1 MSGPRPNSDAI
12 PLQSGAARR
21 AAGRNGFTID
31 VESSVTPWPYLP
43 MPTQTKSVDS
53 KAAFELV
60 FDLLQKIPWIV
71 RDASAALPDI
81 AVMKA
86 HQAEAVNVILWIC
99 ETGDLAGWPA
109 KTHQDTQATASY
121 LLTDLT
127 FRLLDPASPL
137 SGSRWEVPADQP
149 ARLQALQIVRHEVLR
164 SKPITA
170 ANLTRFRARR

>member
-1 MSGPRPNSDAI
+1 
-12 PLQSGAARR
+12 
-21 AAGRNGFTID
+21 
-31 VESSVTPWPYLP
+31 

-121 LLTDLT
+121 LLTDL
-127 FRLLDPASPL
+127 
-137 SGSRWEVPADQP
+137 
-149 ARLQALQIVRHEVLR
+149 
-164 SKPITA
+164 
-170 ANLTRFRARR
+170 

>member
-1 MSGPRPNSDAI
+1 
-12 PLQSGAARR
+12 
-21 AAGRNGFTID
+21 
-31 VESSVTPWPYLP
+31 

-99 ETGDLAGWPA
+99 ETGDLAGWSMFERH
-109 KTHQDTQATASY
+109 T
-121 LLTDLT
+121 
-127 FRLLDPASPL
+127 R
-137 SGSRWEVPADQP
+137 
-149 ARLQALQIVRHEVLR
+149 ALRPGTR
-164 SKPITA
+164 S
-170 ANLTRFRARR
+170 TRS

>member
-1 MSGPRPNSDAI
+1 
-12 PLQSGAARR
+12 
-21 AAGRNGFTID
+21 
-31 VESSVTPWPYLP
+31 

-53 KAAFELV
+53 KTAFELV

-127 FRLLDPASPL
+127 FRLLDPASLL